1 MSQTALGILLMLVC
15 LFMALGFLLIFVWAV
30 RDGRFR
36 DIEGI
41 KYRMLAEDNKFKSEA
56 ETLPRETR

>member
-41 KYRMLAEDNKFKSEA
+41 KYQMLAEDKKFKSEA
-56 ETLPRETR
+56 ETLPHETR